1 MLAFLGVKGF
11 AIIDELR
18 VEFGEGFNVIT
29 GETGAGKSI
38 IINALSALMNMKM
51 PGDVVRTN
59 AAQAE
64 ITGHFFRGEEEYLVK
79 RVIGKTGRSKA
90 FVNDDPVISSRLEE
104 VGSKSISIY
113 GQNEFQHLL
122 NKENYTFIVDRLLLL
137 EKDQLLLKE
146 KVDALRKADFELEK
160 KVKEAEGKTKE
171 TELLEFQ
178 IEEIERHNIREGEE
192 ESVRERLKTL
202 KNAEKIHACLA
213 EISNGLYEGESSV
226 QGMFKGYMGM
236 LRSFSTFEAMEELRK
251 KIEMLSFDVE
261 DILLEIRNIEKGLL
275 FDPEELQILEDRLSD
290 IYRLKEKYGKTC
302 DTIRKYSE
310 SAKERL
316 EYLRSLSSD
325 IDGLQKQKAVLI
337 KEVEELAEKLS
348 VKRKKGSVK
357 LERSIIDE
365 LGFLSMKG
373 LQFKIHITDK
383 GFTESD
389 GKDDIELLISANP
402 GEPLK
407 PLRKIASGGELS
419 RIMLAIKKVVGGEEE
434 KTLIFDEVDSGIGGK
449 VADMV
454 GKRLKDLAG
463 RQQVICITHLPQ
475 IAAYADHH
483 FLVEKY
489 YEHGTTRTGIR
500 ELSKKERVE
509 ELARMMGGEGITK
522 KTIERAEEM
531 IGND

>member
-1 MLAFLGVKGF
+1 MLTFLSVKGF

-64 ITGHFFRGEEEYLVK
+64 ITGHFFRGEEEYLIK

-104 VGSKSISIY
+104 VGGNNISIY

-122 NKENYTFIVDRLLLL
+122 NKENYTGIVDRLLSL

-146 KVDALRKADFELEK
+146 KADALRKTDSELERK
-160 KVKEAEGKTKE
+160 MKEAEGKTRE
-171 TELLEFQ
+171 AELLEFQ
-178 IEEIERHNIREGEE
+178 IEEIARYNIREGEE
-192 ESVRERLKTL
+192 ESVRERLRTL
-202 KNAEKIHACLA
+202 KSAEKINTCLA
-213 EISNGLYEGESSV
+213 EISSGLYEGESSV

-236 LRSFSTFEAMEELRK
+236 LKQFNVFEAMEELRK
-251 KIEMLSFDVE
+251 KIETISFDIE
-261 DILLEIRNIEKGLL
+261 DILLEIRNIEKDLL

-302 DTIRKYSE
+302 DAIHKYSE
-310 SAKERL
+310 SARARL

-325 IDGLQKQKAVLI
+325 IDGLQKQKAALI
-337 KEVEELAEKLS
+337 KEVEELAERLS

-357 LERSIIDE
+357 LEKSIIDE

-373 LQFKIHITDK
+373 LQFKIHIMDK
-383 GFTESD
+383 GFTDGD
-389 GKDDIELLISANP
+389 GKDDIELMISTNP

-419 RIMLAIKKVVGGEEE
+419 RIMLAIKKVVGGEED
-434 KTLIFDEVDSGIGGK
+434 KALIFDEVDSGIGGK

-454 GKRLKDLAG
+454 GKRLKDLAR

-489 YEHGTTRTGIR
+489 YEKGMTRTGIR
-500 ELSKKERVE
+500 ELSEEERVQ
-509 ELARMMGGEGITK
+509 ELARMIGGAGITK

-531 IGND
+531 IKHD

>member
-202 KNAEKIHACLA
+202 KNAEKIHTCLA

-389 GKDDIELLISANP
+389 GKDDIELLISTNP